1 MIEFTH
7 VSKDFGSG
15 EKMVRAVRDVS
26 LTIQDGE
33 IFGIIGFSGA
43 GKSTLVRCINLL
55 ERPTNGTV
63 VVDGKEMTALSPKE
77 LRLARRKIGMIFQH
91 FNLMPSRTVF
101 GNVAYPLQGQGL
113 SKQAIQNKVRKLLK
127 LVDIADKETAYPS
140 QLSGGQKQRVAIA
153 RALVNDPDL
162 VLLDLTLPVK
172 DGQHICHEVRRESE
186 VPIIVLTSRTTEID
200 EVMAMTLGADDFV
213 PKPYSARVLV
223 ARINALLRRTAAAGE
238 RSTLVHKGLELDLA
252 RSMVTNT
259 QTGTSTELTKNELRI
274 LSLLLS
280 RAGKI
285 VSRSAIMQDLWD
297 SDAFVDDNTL
307 TVNIN
312 RLRTTLEKIGIKGYL
327 TTHRGQGY
335 SV

>member
-1 MIEFTH
+1 MTRILIVEDEESYREPLVYQLTREGYD
-7 VSKDFGSG
+7 VSAAASG
-15 EKMVRAVRDVS
+15 EEGLELFTK
-26 LTIQDGE
+26 G
-33 IFGIIGFSGA
+33 GI
-43 GKSTLVRCINLL
+43 
-55 ERPTNGTV
+55 
-63 VVDGKEMTALSPKE
+63 
-77 LRLARRKIGMIFQH
+77 
-91 FNLMPSRTVF
+91 
-101 GNVAYPLQGQGL
+101 
-113 SKQAIQNKVRKLLK
+113 
-127 LVDIADKETAYPS
+127 
-140 QLSGGQKQRVAIA
+140 
-153 RALVNDPDL
+153 DL

-223 ARINALLRRTAAAGE
+223 ARINALLRRTAASGE

-259 QTGTSTELTKNELRI
+259 ATGDSTELTKNELRI